1 MLVNIKRGIA
11 KARLDALKKYD
22 KLTYRGVQNPELE
35 MAIKKMYILDRFITS
50 WSDDQIK
57 NTERYVRELQSM

>member
-1 MLVNIKRGIA
+1 MLVNIKRNIA
-11 KARLDALKKYD
+11 KARLEALKKYD
-22 KLTYRGVQNPELE
+22 KLTYHGVQNHELE
-35 MAIKKMYILDRFITS
+35 MAIKKMYILDRFVTS

>member
-1 MLVNIKRGIA
+1 MLVNIKRNIA

-35 MAIKKMYILDRFITS
+35 MAIKKMYILDRFVTS

>member
-1 MLVNIKRGIA
+1 MLVNIKRNIA
-11 KARLDALKKYD
+11 KARLEALKKYD
-22 KLTYRGVQNPELE
+22 KLTYRGVQNHELE
-35 MAIKKMYILDRFITS
+35 MAIKKMYILDRFVTS

>member
-1 MLVNIKRGIA
+1 MLVNIKRNIA
-11 KARLDALKKYD
+11 KARLGVLKKYD
-22 KLTYRGVQNPELE
+22 KSTYRGVQNHELE
-35 MAIKKMYILDRFITS
+35 MAIKKMYILDRFVTS

>member
-1 MLVNIKRGIA
+1 MLVNIKRNIA
-11 KARLDALKKYD
+11 KARMDALKKYD

-35 MAIKKMYILDRFITS
+35 MVIKKMYILDRFVTS

>member
-1 MLVNIKRGIA
+1 MLVNIKRNIA
-11 KARLDALKKYD
+11 KARMDALKKYD
-22 KLTYRGVQNPELE
+22 KLTYRGVQDFELE
-35 MAIKKMYILDRFITS
+35 LKIKKMYILDRFVTS